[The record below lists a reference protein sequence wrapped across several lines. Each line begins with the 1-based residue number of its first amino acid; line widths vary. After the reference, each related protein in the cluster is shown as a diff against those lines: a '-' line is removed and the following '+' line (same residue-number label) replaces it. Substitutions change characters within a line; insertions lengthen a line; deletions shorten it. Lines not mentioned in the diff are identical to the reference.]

1 MTERKVAK
9 KLIKIAKKHPNW
21 YTKQDVA
28 YAKLIRKSLQKESL
42 TESQHYVTINTN
54 VTKDSKDR
62 NPLRM

>member
-9 KLIKIAKKHPNW
+9 KLIKIAKKHPNL

-42 TESQHYVTINTN
+42 TES
-54 VTKDSKDR
+54 
-62 NPLRM
+62 